1 MAQRQQSG
9 YRKDALL
16 TPGEARTLLGAETFA
31 RVVRDGLIAPVHLRS
46 GEGNRRFPASCVM
59 ALADDR

>member
-16 TPGEARTLLGAETFA
+16 TQREARALLGADEFA
-31 RVVRDGLIAPVHLRS
+31 RFVSDGLIAPVRLRR
-46 GEGNRRFPASCVM
+46 GEGGRRFPASSVM
-59 ALADDR
+59 ALADNR